1 MSLFSWITVYFSD
14 DDTGV
19 VLSLELERVSL
30 SLSHTHTIAL
40 VSHPCTPLRRAG
52 ASSQADRCTWR
63 CRSGFCRPFLWR
75 RSRPARPCTRPGLQ
89 RERERERSNDYH
101 LHSCVCVCV
110 CVYNDVIWTSA
121 HPVVVTQHVSRR
133 THALIRAEGV
143 DAAES
148 AEQRVHRALVN
159 VWTHR
164 IKMNTQIIRE
174 NNHFMNVV
182 CDKKQVYFISSRNI

>member
-1 MSLFSWITVYFSD
+1 MYPSKYILTKYFFTTFSVMPIKTNHIFTFSEENVFIHAKLLV
-14 DDTGV
+14 TISFYYSILSRPPV
-19 VLSLELERVSL
+19 ENHESVLLKLLYIFLMMTHRCRLSLELERVSL

-101 LHSCVCVCV
+101 LHSCVVCVCV
-110 CVYNDVIWTSA
+110 CV
-121 HPVVVTQHVSRR
+121 
-133 THALIRAEGV
+133 
-143 DAAES
+143 
-148 AEQRVHRALVN
+148 
-159 VWTHR
+159 
-164 IKMNTQIIRE
+164 
-174 NNHFMNVV
+174 
-182 CDKKQVYFISSRNI
+182 